1 MFEMEIISLQV
12 YNLTNEGANGY
23 VRTIHQSEK
32 E

>member
-12 YNLTNEGANGY
+12 YNLTNKGANGY

-32 E
+32 K